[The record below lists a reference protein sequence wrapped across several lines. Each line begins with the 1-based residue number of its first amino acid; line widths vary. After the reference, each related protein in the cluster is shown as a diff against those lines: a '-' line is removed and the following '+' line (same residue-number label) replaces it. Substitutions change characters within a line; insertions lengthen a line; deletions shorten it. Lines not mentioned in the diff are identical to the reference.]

1 MARNAVGNKVKVT
14 INEIYWY
21 HSILL
26 SLLFNS
32 IMQSV
37 NMINMLHEVFRM
49 QFSIDRW
56 AREESSPSPVNS
68 APQGGGITMNR
79 IAGID
84 HITLCVENLDATEFL
99 FTKVLGF
106 EVIWSARGVGSDK
119 SSMDTVVVQRGEAR
133 VALMR
138 GRDKTMKSQINEF
151 IEKYGQGVQHF
162 ALEVDDIDAVCR
174 EWEALGV
181 QFSGPVKEGR
191 DGFGPL
197 KQRFTYPLFP
207 VSGLFI
213 ELIQREHGGE
223 KAKTFVRS
231 TVESLYQDIE
241 REQASGLSRTI
252 IDYNASLPASLAP
265 MEKKPL
271 KRAS

>member
-1 MARNAVGNKVKVT
+1 
-14 INEIYWY
+14 
-21 HSILL
+21 
-26 SLLFNS
+26 
-32 IMQSV
+32 
-37 NMINMLHEVFRM
+37 
-49 QFSIDRW
+49 
-56 AREESSPSPVNS
+56 
-68 APQGGGITMNR
+68 MNR

-84 HITLCVENLDATEFL
+84 HITLCVENLDAAEFL

-106 EVIWSARGVGSDK
+106 EVIWSARDVGSDN
-119 SSMDTVVVQRGEAR
+119 SSMDTVVVQRGDAR
-133 VALMR
+133 VAIMR

-162 ALEVDDIDAVCR
+162 ALEVEDIDAVCH

-231 TVESLYQDIE
+231 TVESLYKDIE
-241 REQASGLSRTI
+241 REQVSGLARTI
-252 IDYNASLPASLAP
+252 IDYNASFTPV
-265 MEKKPL
+265 EKKPL
-271 KRAS
+271 KQAS